1 MLKVN
6 QDSAQVVIEIYNSNN
21 EFIDRFFR
29 PYKKGFNRASWDLT
43 KNLNS
48 NVNSGSTRSYSP
60 SIRVKP
66 GKYSFNVYLSFDGKV
81 NKIGSKF
88 FEVERIRSGVLNN
101 PNIDKIDEYVTEI
114 ENEYKNYS
122 LLSSKFGKIKD
133 DNKSIISLI
142 NKSSNYKD
150 YVSQQNAIQKSIDK
164 IDKELESLIRKI
176 VRSELE
182 SFQSNN
188 KSDSLMSEKRKTNVG
203 IKSNSG
209 LSSLTKADL
218 LSLSKKNKLSLSSK
232 HTKTE
237 ILNELK
243 SKAKSENLWNLFL
256 PDKEYGY
263 GLSNVDYA
271 PLAEITGH
279 NWWAPEVFNCSAP
292 DTGNMEILAEFGT
305 AEQKKQWLEPLLE
318 GEIRSCFAMTEPNVA
333 SSDATNIGSSIVSD
347 GDNYVINGR
356 KWWTSNA
363 INPNAKICIFMGV
376 TNPDSPPYQRQSQ
389 VLVPMDSEG
398 LSIIRPMQVFGY
410 DDGYTGHP
418 ELFI

>member
-1 MLKVN
+1 M
-6 QDSAQVVIEIYNSNN
+6 D
-21 EFIDRFFR
+21 
-29 PYKKGFNRASWDLT
+29 FN
-43 KNLNS
+43 
-48 NVNSGSTRSYSP
+48 
-60 SIRVKP
+60 
-66 GKYSFNVYLSFDGKV
+66 F
-81 NKIGSKF
+81 SK
-88 FEVERIRSGVLNN
+88 
-101 PNIDKIDEYVTEI
+101 
-114 ENEYKNYS
+114 
-122 LLSSKFGKIKD
+122 
-133 DNKSIISLI
+133 
-142 NKSSNYKD
+142 
-150 YVSQQNAIQKSIDK
+150 
-164 IDKELESLIRKI
+164 ESL
-176 VRSELE
+176 ELQDKLKTFFADHIYPNE
-182 SFQSNN
+182 ELYE
-188 KSDSLMSEKRKTNVG
+188 KAIIDSGDPLH
-203 IKSNSG
+203 IP
-209 LSSLTKADL
+209 
-218 LSLSKKNKLSLSSK
+218 
-232 HTKTE
+232 E

-418 ELFI
+418 ELLFENVVVPKSNIIGGEGMGFKIAQARLGPGRIHHCMRAIGMAERALSLMIDRSLERETFGQKLAEQGVIQDWIARSRIKIEEARLLTLKTAWLIDTVGKEEAKIEISSIKVSVVEAASYVIDKAIQTFGAMGLSQDTPLARMSAGARVLRIADGPDEVHLRSIARREINKHR

>member
-1 MLKVN
+1 MMDFNFSKESLELQDKLKTFFA
-6 QDSAQVVIEIYNSNN
+6 DHIYPN
-21 EFIDRFFR
+21 EEL
-29 PYKKGFNRASWDLT
+29 Y
-43 KNLNS
+43 
-48 NVNSGSTRSYSP
+48 
-60 SIRVKP
+60 
-66 GKYSFNVYLSFDGKV
+66 
-81 NKIGSKF
+81 
-88 FEVERIRSGVLNN
+88 E
-101 PNIDKIDEYVTEI
+101 
-114 ENEYKNYS
+114 
-122 LLSSKFGKIKD
+122 
-133 DNKSIISLI
+133 
-142 NKSSNYKD
+142 
-150 YVSQQNAIQKSIDK
+150 NAIID
-164 IDKELESLIRKI
+164 
-176 VRSELE
+176 
-182 SFQSNN
+182 
-188 KSDSLMSEKRKTNVG
+188 
-203 IKSNSG
+203 SG
-209 LSSLTKADL
+209 DPL
-218 LSLSKKNKLSLSSK
+218 
-232 HTKTE
+232 HIPE

-256 PDKEYGY
+256 PDREYGY

-418 ELFI
+418 ELLFENVVVPKSNIIGGEGMGFKIAQARLGPGRIHHCMRAIGMAERALSLMIDRSLERETFGQKLAEQGVIQDWIARSRIKIEEARLLTLKTAWLIDTVGKEEAKIEISSIKVSVVEAASYVIDKAIQTHGAMGLSQDTPLARMSAGARVLRIADGPDEVHLRSIARREINKHR

>member
-1 MLKVN
+1 MM
-6 QDSAQVVIEIYNSNN
+6 D
-21 EFIDRFFR
+21 
-29 PYKKGFNRASWDLT
+29 FN
-43 KNLNS
+43 
-48 NVNSGSTRSYSP
+48 
-60 SIRVKP
+60 
-66 GKYSFNVYLSFDGKV
+66 F
-81 NKIGSKF
+81 SK
-88 FEVERIRSGVLNN
+88 
-101 PNIDKIDEYVTEI
+101 
-114 ENEYKNYS
+114 
-122 LLSSKFGKIKD
+122 
-133 DNKSIISLI
+133 
-142 NKSSNYKD
+142 
-150 YVSQQNAIQKSIDK
+150 
-164 IDKELESLIRKI
+164 ESL
-176 VRSELE
+176 ELQDKLKTFFADHIYPNE
-182 SFQSNN
+182 ELYE
-188 KSDSLMSEKRKTNVG
+188 KAIIDSGDPLH
-203 IKSNSG
+203 IP
-209 LSSLTKADL
+209 
-218 LSLSKKNKLSLSSK
+218 
-232 HTKTE
+232 E

-398 LSIIRPMQVFGY
+398 LSIVRPMQVFGY

-418 ELFI
+418 ELLFENVVVPKSNIIGGEGMGFKIAQARLGPGRIHHCMRAIGMAERALSLMIDRSLERETFGQKLAEQGVIQDWIARSRIKIEEARLLTLKTAWLIDTVGKEEAKIEISSIKVSVVEAASYVIDKAIQTFGAMGLSQDTPLARMSAGARVLRIADGPDEVHLRSIARREINKHR

>member
-1 MLKVN
+1 MM
-6 QDSAQVVIEIYNSNN
+6 D
-21 EFIDRFFR
+21 
-29 PYKKGFNRASWDLT
+29 FN
-43 KNLNS
+43 
-48 NVNSGSTRSYSP
+48 
-60 SIRVKP
+60 
-66 GKYSFNVYLSFDGKV
+66 F
-81 NKIGSKF
+81 SK
-88 FEVERIRSGVLNN
+88 
-101 PNIDKIDEYVTEI
+101 
-114 ENEYKNYS
+114 
-122 LLSSKFGKIKD
+122 
-133 DNKSIISLI
+133 
-142 NKSSNYKD
+142 
-150 YVSQQNAIQKSIDK
+150 
-164 IDKELESLIRKI
+164 ESL
-176 VRSELE
+176 ELQDKLKTFFADHIYPNE
-182 SFQSNN
+182 ELYE
-188 KSDSLMSEKRKTNVG
+188 KAIIDSGDPLH
-203 IKSNSG
+203 IP
-209 LSSLTKADL
+209 
-218 LSLSKKNKLSLSSK
+218 
-232 HTKTE
+232 E

-418 ELFI
+418 ELLFENVVVPKSNIIGGEGMGFKIAQARLGPGRIHHCMRAIGMAERALSLMIDRSLERETFGQKLAEQGVIQDWIARSRIKIEEARLLTLKTAWLIDTVGKEEAKIEISSIKVSVVEAASYVIDKAIQTFGAMGLSQDTPLARKSAGARVLRIADGPDEVHLRSIARREINKHR

>member
-1 MLKVN
+1 MM
-6 QDSAQVVIEIYNSNN
+6 D
-21 EFIDRFFR
+21 
-29 PYKKGFNRASWDLT
+29 FN
-43 KNLNS
+43 
-48 NVNSGSTRSYSP
+48 
-60 SIRVKP
+60 
-66 GKYSFNVYLSFDGKV
+66 F
-81 NKIGSKF
+81 SK
-88 FEVERIRSGVLNN
+88 
-101 PNIDKIDEYVTEI
+101 
-114 ENEYKNYS
+114 
-122 LLSSKFGKIKD
+122 
-133 DNKSIISLI
+133 
-142 NKSSNYKD
+142 
-150 YVSQQNAIQKSIDK
+150 
-164 IDKELESLIRKI
+164 ESL
-176 VRSELE
+176 ELQDKLKTFFADHIYPNE
-182 SFQSNN
+182 ELYE
-188 KSDSLMSEKRKTNVG
+188 KAIIDSGDPLH
-203 IKSNSG
+203 IP
-209 LSSLTKADL
+209 
-218 LSLSKKNKLSLSSK
+218 
-232 HTKTE
+232 E

-243 SKAKSENLWNLFL
+243 LKAKSENLWNLFL

-418 ELFI
+418 ELLFENVVVPKSNIIGGEGMGFKIAQARLGPGRIHHCMRAIGMAERALSLMIDRSLERETFGQKLAEQGVIQDWIARSRIKIEEARLLTLKTAWLIDTVGKEEAKIEISSIKVSVVEAASYVIDKAIQTFGAMGLSQDTPLARMSAGARVLRIADGPDEVHLRSIARREINKHR

>member
-1 MLKVN
+1 MM
-6 QDSAQVVIEIYNSNN
+6 D
-21 EFIDRFFR
+21 
-29 PYKKGFNRASWDLT
+29 FN
-43 KNLNS
+43 
-48 NVNSGSTRSYSP
+48 
-60 SIRVKP
+60 
-66 GKYSFNVYLSFDGKV
+66 F
-81 NKIGSKF
+81 SK
-88 FEVERIRSGVLNN
+88 
-101 PNIDKIDEYVTEI
+101 
-114 ENEYKNYS
+114 
-122 LLSSKFGKIKD
+122 
-133 DNKSIISLI
+133 
-142 NKSSNYKD
+142 
-150 YVSQQNAIQKSIDK
+150 
-164 IDKELESLIRKI
+164 ESL
-176 VRSELE
+176 ELQDKLKTFFVDHIYPNE
-182 SFQSNN
+182 ELYE
-188 KSDSLMSEKRKTNVG
+188 KAIIDSGDPLH
-203 IKSNSG
+203 IP
-209 LSSLTKADL
+209 
-218 LSLSKKNKLSLSSK
+218 
-232 HTKTE
+232 E

-256 PDKEYGY
+256 PDNEYGY

-418 ELFI
+418 ELLFENVVVPKSNIIGGEGMGFKIAQARLGPGRIHHCMRAIGMAERALSLMIDRSLERETFGQKLAEQGVIQDWIARSRIKIEEARLLTLKTAWLIDTVGKEEAKIEISSIKVSVVEAASYVIDKAIQTHGAMGLSQDTPLARMSAGARVLRIADGPDEVHLRSIARREINKHR

>member
-1 MLKVN
+1 MM
-6 QDSAQVVIEIYNSNN
+6 D
-21 EFIDRFFR
+21 
-29 PYKKGFNRASWDLT
+29 FN
-43 KNLNS
+43 
-48 NVNSGSTRSYSP
+48 
-60 SIRVKP
+60 
-66 GKYSFNVYLSFDGKV
+66 F
-81 NKIGSKF
+81 SK
-88 FEVERIRSGVLNN
+88 
-101 PNIDKIDEYVTEI
+101 
-114 ENEYKNYS
+114 
-122 LLSSKFGKIKD
+122 
-133 DNKSIISLI
+133 
-142 NKSSNYKD
+142 
-150 YVSQQNAIQKSIDK
+150 
-164 IDKELESLIRKI
+164 ESL
-176 VRSELE
+176 ELQDKLKTFFADHIYPNE
-182 SFQSNN
+182 ELYE
-188 KSDSLMSEKRKTNVG
+188 KAIIDSGDPLH
-203 IKSNSG
+203 IP
-209 LSSLTKADL
+209 
-218 LSLSKKNKLSLSSK
+218 
-232 HTKTE
+232 E

-418 ELFI
+418 ELLFENVVVPKSNIIGGEGMGFKIAQARLGPGRIHHCMRAIGMAERALSLMIDRSLERETFGQKLAEQGVIQDWIARSRIKIEEARLLTLKTAWLIDTVGKEEAKIEISSIKVSVVEAASYVIDKAIQTFGAMGLSQGTPLARMSAGARVLRIADGPDEVHLRSIARREINKHR

>member
-1 MLKVN
+1 MM
-6 QDSAQVVIEIYNSNN
+6 D
-21 EFIDRFFR
+21 
-29 PYKKGFNRASWDLT
+29 FN
-43 KNLNS
+43 
-48 NVNSGSTRSYSP
+48 
-60 SIRVKP
+60 
-66 GKYSFNVYLSFDGKV
+66 F
-81 NKIGSKF
+81 SK
-88 FEVERIRSGVLNN
+88 
-101 PNIDKIDEYVTEI
+101 
-114 ENEYKNYS
+114 
-122 LLSSKFGKIKD
+122 
-133 DNKSIISLI
+133 
-142 NKSSNYKD
+142 
-150 YVSQQNAIQKSIDK
+150 
-164 IDKELESLIRKI
+164 ESL
-176 VRSELE
+176 ELQDKLKTFFADHIYPNE
-182 SFQSNN
+182 ELYE
-188 KSDSLMSEKRKTNVG
+188 KAIIDSGDPLH
-203 IKSNSG
+203 IP
-209 LSSLTKADL
+209 
-218 LSLSKKNKLSLSSK
+218 
-232 HTKTE
+232 E

-271 PLAEITGH
+271 PLAEITGL
-279 NWWAPEVFNCSAP
+279 NWWSPEVFNCSAP

-418 ELFI
+418 ELLFENVVVPKSNIIGGEGMGFKIAQARLGPGRIHHCMRAIGMAERALSLMIDRSLERETFGQKLAEQGVIQDWIARSRIKIEEARLLTLKTAWLIDTVGKEEAKIEISSIKVSVVEAASYVIDKAIQTFGAMGLSQDTPLARMSAGARVLRIADGPDEVHLRSIARREINKHR